1 MGDKV
6 GFEQSSVAFSFDD
19 ICQTSRYVAGGFFTD
34 TSGLLQTFV
43 NEQAPAEN
51 VTSTLQGAMNAGNKS
66 QWLILVRPQGVVE
79 VYIFSTQVYR
89 DTDYGGLSF
98 GRSRSS
104 HSLFPRRCW
113 PRWTLY

>member
-1 MGDKV
+1 MADGIAK
-6 GFEQSSVAFSFDD
+6 
-19 ICQTSRYVAGGFFTD
+19 TSRYVAGGFFTD

-79 VYIFSTQVYR
+79 V
-89 DTDYGGLSF
+89 
-98 GRSRSS
+98 
-104 HSLFPRRCW
+104 
-113 PRWTLY
+113 